1 MTWEAGACC
10 FSVVTG
16 FWSRVVQA
24 LGSNRPLKPCHPSVR
39 FKQAFEAMSS
49 PRGTVRW
56 LGIYGFKGR
65 HKWGFYF
72 FVPPPIDSFLT
83 HIPLQE

>member
-1 MTWEAGACC
+1 MLFFGFHGPVEPCYPGA
-10 FSVVTG
+10 
-16 FWSRVVQA
+16 
-24 LGSNRPLKPCHPSVR
+24 R

-49 PRGTVRW
+49 QRGTVRW

-65 HKWGFYF
+65 HNKGFYF

-83 HIPLQE
+83 HMPLLE